1 MCEGMEKLF
10 ADTNIFGIAVDRDD
24 SRRESVWRTL
34 ERVASGDVELH
45 TAQIVVEEINQNP
58 HKPTKEKELDLVK
71 NLATEICEL
80 DKKTE
85 DLANKLLDSTGL
97 DVVDSQIVA
106 LAISNGSIF
115 WSGDRY
121 ILREKSITEIKEV
134 LKRHP
139 EYTFKYKKE

>member
-1 MCEGMEKLF
+1 MEKLF

-34 ERVASGDVELH
+34 ERVASGEVELH

-71 NLATEICEL
+71 TLATEICEL

-121 ILREKSITEIKEV
+121 ILRDKIINEIKEV
-134 LKRHP
+134 FKRQS

>member
-34 ERVASGDVELH
+34 ERVASGEVELH

-71 NLATEICEL
+71 TLATEICEL

-121 ILREKSITEIKEV
+121 ILRDKIINEIKEV
-134 LKRHP
+134 FKRQS